1 MVLIFS
7 TDAMPPKPRNVQ
19 SCEVLVIGLGPAGGA
34 AAAAAA
40 RRGLRVIAV
49 EKKAVV
55 GVPVQCAE
63 FIPLP
68 MSGYARSAGVPQQ
81 KITGMHSVLPSGE
94 TVATPFSGLMIDR
107 AAFDQALAAA
117 AAAAG
122 AALHAGARLTA
133 LDAGRATARIN
144 RAGRELVIRYQVL
157 IAADGPHS
165 SVAHRLGLPALE
177 TVNTRQYTVQ
187 LLKPCTSTDIWL
199 SPDYPGGYAWLF
211 PRGNQANL
219 GLGLDPRHGADMKA
233 PLDALH
239 RRLAEEGRVG
249 REILSRTG
257 GAIPVGGLRDRLS
270 AGRVMFTGDAAGL
283 THPVTGAG
291 ISAAVMS
298 GERAAEA
305 AYALLAKNDA
315 GAIAEYE
322 VDMREQFGASL
333 ARAVARRRELG
344 QIWNTPRAANDAAHR
359 RGWIA
364 FDEYYRSAAA

>member
-1 MVLIFS
+1 
-7 TDAMPPKPRNVQ
+7 MPPKPRNVQ
-19 SCEVLVIGLGPAGGA
+19 SCDVLVIGLGPAGGA

-68 MSGYARSAGVPQQ
+68 MSGYAQSTGVPQQ
-81 KITGMHSVLPSGE
+81 KITGMNSVLPSGAAL
-94 TVATPFSGLMIDR
+94 ATPFSGLMIDR

-122 AALHAGARLTA
+122 ATLHAGARLTV
-133 LDAGRATARIN
+133 LDDGRATALV
-144 RAGRELVIRYQVL
+144 AGAGDEFEIRYQVL
-157 IAADGPHS
+157 VAADGPHS
-165 SVAHRLGLPALE
+165 GVARQLGLPALP
-177 TVNTRQYTVQ
+177 TVSTRQYTVP
-187 LLKPCTSTDIWL
+187 LLEPFADTDIWL

-211 PRGNQANL
+211 PRGSQANL
-219 GLGLDPRHGADMKA
+219 GLGLDPRYGADMKA

-239 RRLAEEGRVG
+239 CMLAEQGRVG
-249 REILSRTG
+249 REILLRTG
-257 GAIPVGGLRDRLS
+257 GAIPVGGLRERLV
-270 AGRVMFTGDAAGL
+270 AGRVMFAGDAAGL

-305 AYALLAKNDA
+305 AHALLAKNDA

-322 VDMREQFGASL
+322 ADMREQFGASL
-333 ARAVARRRELG
+333 ARAVMRRRELE
-344 QIWNTPRAANDAAHR
+344 QIWNTPHAAHDAAHR

>member
-1 MVLIFS
+1 
-7 TDAMPPKPRNVQ
+7 MPPKPRNVQ

-49 EKKAVV
+49 EKKAVI

-68 MSGYARSAGVPQQ
+68 MSGYAQSAGVSQQ
-81 KITGMHSVLPSGE
+81 KITGMHSALPSGE

-133 LDAGRATARIN
+133 LDAERATARIN
-144 RAGRELVIRYQVL
+144 RAQGELEIRYQVL

-165 SVAHRLGLPALE
+165 GVAQRLGLPALE
-177 TVNTRQYTVQ
+177 TVNTRQYTVP
-187 LLKPCTSTDIWL
+187 LLKPFADTDIWL

-219 GLGLDPRHGADMKA
+219 GLGLDPRHGVDMKA

-239 RRLAEEGRVG
+239 CRLAAEGRVG
-249 REILSRTG
+249 HEILARTG
-257 GAIPVGGLRDRLS
+257 GAIPVGGLRDRLVV
-270 AGRVMFTGDAAGL
+270 GRVMFAGDAAGL

-305 AYALLAKNDA
+305 AH
-315 GAIAEYE
+315 
-322 VDMREQFGASL
+322 
-333 ARAVARRRELG
+333 ARAVRRIAGARAG
-344 QIWNTPRAANDAAHR
+344 AATRAGADLEHAARGKR
-359 RGWIA
+359 RGTPPRLDRFRRVLPRRGRLKSRVLPIYFTGWTG
-364 FDEYYRSAAA
+364 FPG

>member
-1 MVLIFS
+1 M
-7 TDAMPPKPRNVQ
+7 
-19 SCEVLVIGLGPAGGA
+19 IGLGPAGGA

-68 MSGYARSAGVPQQ
+68 MSGYAQSAGVPQQ
-81 KITGMHSVLPSGE
+81 KITGMNSALPSGE

-122 AALHAGARLTA
+122 AVLHAGARLTV
-133 LDAGRATARIN
+133 LDAQHATACIS
-144 RAGRELVIRYQVL
+144 RAQGELEIRYQVL

-165 SVAHRLGLPALE
+165 GVAHHLGLPPLE
-177 TVNTRQYTVQ
+177 TVNTRQYTVP
-187 LLKPCTSTDIWL
+187 LLRPFTDTDIWL

-219 GLGLDPRHGADMKA
+219 GLGLDPRHSADMKT

-257 GAIPVGGLRDRLS
+257 GAIPVGGLRERLS
-270 AGRVMFTGDAAGL
+270 AGRVMFAGDAAGL

-305 AYALLAKNDA
+305 AHALLAKNDA
-315 GAIAEYE
+315 NAIAEYE
-322 VDMREQFGASL
+322 EDMREQFGASL
-333 ARAVARRRELG
+333 ARALARRRELE
-344 QIWNTPRAANDAAHR
+344 QSWNTSRAANDAVQR
-359 RGWIA
+359 RGWIT
-364 FDEYYRSAAA
+364 FDEYYRDAAA